1 MLEAANPDE
10 ISARSCVSRHSRLA
24 KARMIRFSIFG
35 IPVEIQPFFWVTL
48 ALIGG
53 AFDADSSTA
62 LLHMALF
69 IIAGTIS
76 ILVHELGHALTIRK
90 YGLPTSITLQ
100 AFGGFAAYPSGIL
113 TRKQSFLVTA
123 AGPAIQLLLAL
134 VAYVMLDRLAAIN
147 TNENAASFFFTLFAI
162 SLFWALIN
170 LLPVLPLDG
179 GQLLNAALGPARI
192 NITLWVTIITA
203 AVGGLSMFL
212 LFHSLIFPVILG
224 MYGFQAFKALQ
235 ETGRR

>member
-1 MLEAANPDE
+1 
-10 ISARSCVSRHSRLA
+10 
-24 KARMIRFSIFG
+24 MIRFSIFG
-35 IPVEIQPFFWVTL
+35 IPVEIQPFFWITL

-53 AFDADSSTA
+53 AFDADSSMA

-76 ILVHELGHALTIRK
+76 ILVHELGHALTIRH

-100 AFGGFAAYPSGIL
+100 AFGGFATHPSGIL
-113 TRKQSFLVTA
+113 NRKQSFLVTA
-123 AGPAIQLLLAL
+123 AGPAIQLVLAL
-134 VAYVMLDRLAAIN
+134 VAYLMLDRLPAIY
-147 TNENAASFFFTLFAI
+147 TNANASSFFFTLFGI

-179 GQLLNAALGPARI
+179 GQLLHAALGPARL

-203 AVGGLSMFL
+203 AIGGLAMFL
-212 LFHSLIFPVILG
+212 VFHSVIFPIILG

-235 ETGRR
+235 ETSRR